1 MVAGDPAK
9 FEAHNG
15 SLQSGAACRAARF
28 VLSASRVA
36 QLPADSRAEVAFAGR
51 SNAGKSS
58 VINALSGNAK
68 LARISKTPGRTQA
81 LNCFR
86 LAPERYL
93 IDLPGYGYA
102 KVSHAQRN
110 HWHHELG
117 RYFLEREALRGLV
130 LVVDARRGLSEL
142 DWQMIAML
150 RERRTPLH
158 CLLNKADKLASNAA
172 HRTLQRET
180 SALQDQ
186 AGGATVQLFSA
197 SKRRGLEECYA
208 VLAGWLD

>member
-9 FEAHNG
+9 NEADNG
-15 SLQSGAACRAARF
+15 ASQPRWTCRSARF
-28 VLSASRVA
+28 VLSASKVT
-36 QLPADSRAEVAFAGR
+36 QLPADSEAEVAFAGR

-58 VINALSGNAK
+58 VINTLSGNAK

-86 LAPERYL
+86 VASGRYL

-117 RYFLEREALRGLV
+117 RYFLERDALHGL
-130 LVVDARRGLSEL
+130 LLIVDIRRGLTEL
-142 DWQMIAML
+142 DWQLIAML

-172 HRTLQRET
+172 HNSLHRTRQQLREH
-180 SALQDQ
+180 
-186 AGGATVQLFSA
+186 AGNATVQLFSA
-197 SKRRGLEECYA
+197 SKRRGIDECCE
-208 VLAGWLD
+208 VLGGWLA

>member
-9 FEAHNG
+9 FEVDNG
-15 SLQSGAACRAARF
+15 SSAFAHSLRAARF
-28 VLSASRVA
+28 VLSANRVA
-36 QLPADSRAEVAFAGR
+36 QLPADSDAEVAFAGR

-58 VINALSGNAK
+58 VINTLSCNAR

-86 LAPERYL
+86 LAPARYL

-117 RYFLEREALRGLV
+117 HYFASREALRGLV
-130 LVVDARRGLSEL
+130 MVVDARRGLTEL
-142 DWQMIAML
+142 DWQML
-150 RERRTPLH
+150 ELLSERRTPVH
-158 CLLNKADKLASNAA
+158 CLLNKVDKLASGAA
-172 HRTLQRET
+172 HRTLRRAAE
-180 SALQDQ
+180 ALRDHV
-186 AGGATVQLFSA
+186 GGASVQLFSA
-197 SKRRGLEECYA
+197 SQRRGLDECYA
-208 VLAGWLD
+208 VLARWLA